1 MMVSSSVVSHT
12 ADILQLSERQPDL
25 VLAVRRDGTLTAF
38 TGGRRVPALVPH
50 SQAIDQPMDSLW
62 PAEAAT
68 VLKQL
73 CRKAIASRGTAE
85 AWFHTNGKDYEARV
99 FAEGPDRAL
108 CVIRAAGSPQQSHE
122 AHDAV
127 SAPHATLDRR
137 GFLNHFQQ
145 ALAIAALKEVQA
157 ALIVIDVEGI
167 EDIADIDGRVAQD
180 VFEAALLRLR
190 DAPRMSDIKHSDIGP
205 LNESQLCMVVETADR
220 VAIEEFVSRLQ
231 ANLHQPVLLHGN
243 AWHLSCFAGVSL
255 LGRDASAP
263 KELVDQARIAAGEAR
278 RSAAVRPQFFSD
290 TMKLKSVARLDVARE
305 LHDAVRAHAL
315 SMRYVGRHDL
325 LSGRLDAVTAYVTW
339 PHPLRGEVSP
349 KEFLGVAE
357 STGMAAPLSR
367 EMLLMLRRDIA
378 RLTAQLDV
386 SVRFSYG
393 PLRHHL
399 LHDDFVA
406 DIDQF
411 LRDSALP
418 AERLE
423 IRIAERTFVAI
434 APNTIETLAQRGMR
448 IVIDEVGR
456 SMGSFS
462 RLASLPLWGLQLDRS
477 FVEDLQ
483 GEGTALRLCRAG
495 IAAASALG
503 LSSIATGVDDA
514 AKRQVLI
521 ESGCR
526 FGTGDLYD
534 SAWLDIAGTA
544 AGTPVAS

>member
-1 MMVSSSVVSHT
+1 MVSSSVVSHT

-25 VLAVRRDGTLTAF
+25 VLAVRRDGTLLAF

-85 AWFHTNGKDYEARV
+85 ACFHSNGKDYEARV

-108 CVIRAAGSPQQSHE
+108 CVVRARSPQQSQE
-122 AHDAV
+122 SQDAV

-145 ALAIAALKEVQA
+145 ALAIAALREVQA
-157 ALIVIDVEGI
+157 ALIVVDVEGI

-190 DAPRMSDIKHSDIGP
+190 DAPRLSDIKHSDIGP

-220 VAIEEFVSRLQ
+220 LAIEEFVSRLQ
-231 ANLHQPVLLHGN
+231 ANLRQPVHLHGN

-278 RSAAVRPQFFSD
+278 RAAAVRPQFFSD
-290 TMKLKSVARLDVARE
+290 TMKLNSVARLDVARE
-305 LHDAVRAHAL
+305 LHDAVRAHVL

-434 APNTIETLAQRGMR
+434 APTTIEKLAQRGMR

-503 LSSIATGVDDA
+503 LSSIATGVDDD
-514 AKRQVLI
+514 AKRQVLMA
-521 ESGCR
+521 SGCR

-534 SAWLDIAGTA
+534 NDWLDAEGVLA
-544 AGTPVAS
+544 HAPVAS

>member
-1 MMVSSSVVSHT
+1 MMVSSSVVSHA

-25 VLAVRRDGTLTAF
+25 VLAIRRDGTLLAF
-38 TGGRRVPALVPH
+38 TGGRMVPALLPH
-50 SQAIDQPMDSLW
+50 SQAIHQPMDSVW
-62 PAEAAT
+62 PTEAAA

-73 CRKAIASRGTAE
+73 CRKAIASRGSAE
-85 AWFHTNGKDYEARV
+85 AWFHANGMDYEARV
-99 FAEGPDRAL
+99 IAEGPDRAL
-108 CVIRAAGSPQQSHE
+108 CVIRAARNPQRGSE
-122 AHDAV
+122 APDGAA
-127 SAPHATLDRR
+127 STRAALDRR
-137 GFLNHFQQ
+137 GFLDHFQQ

-157 ALIVIDVEGI
+157 ALIVVDVEGI
-167 EDIADIDGRVAQD
+167 EDIADIDGRVAQE
-180 VFEAALLRLR
+180 VFDAALLRLR
-190 DAPRMSDIKHSDIGP
+190 DAPPLGTVKHSDVGP
-205 LNESQLCMVVETADR
+205 LNESQLCLVIETADR

-231 ANLHQPVLLHGN
+231 ANLRQPVHLHGN
-243 AWHLSCFAGVSL
+243 SWHLSCFAGVSL

-263 KELVDQARIAAGEAR
+263 KELLDQARIAAGEAR
-278 RSAAVRPQFFSD
+278 RAAAVRPQFFSD

-315 SMRYVGRHDL
+315 GMRYVGRHDL
-325 LSGRLDAVTAYVTW
+325 VSGRLDAVTAYVTW
-339 PHPLRGEVSP
+339 PHALRGEVSP

-367 EMLLMLRRDIA
+367 EMLSMLRRDVA
-378 RLTAQLDV
+378 RLTSLLDV

-399 LHDDFVA
+399 LHEDFVA
-406 DIDQF
+406 DIEQF

-434 APNTIETLAQRGMR
+434 APNTIERLAQRGMR

-483 GEGTALRLCRAG
+483 GEGAALRLCRAG
-495 IAAASALG
+495 IAAAGALG

-514 AKRQVLI
+514 AKRQVLL

-526 FGTGDLYD
+526 FGTGDLFD
-534 SAWLDIAGTA
+534 NSGLDA
-544 AGTPVAS
+544 AGADARAPAAS